1 MSQAKLAN
9 AFGNDVDQK
18 LLIRDHLSCFLQK
31 LSRHMAQGRDGADC
45 FRRELKNDR
54 HPGRKSGWGKLR
66 GKHAKNEWGFSKCSS
81 SLSSPNAFT
90 IYALVSGNA
99 MLLSD
104 SGAQNFD
111 RFMSGVHV
119 GLVGFE
125 PTASWSRTRRSTK
138 LSHSPKWI
146 KHATM
151 PNRRARYFAYV
162 AAYSKEIEPGRV

>member
-1 MSQAKLAN
+1 
-9 AFGNDVDQK
+9 
-18 LLIRDHLSCFLQK
+18 
-31 LSRHMAQGRDGADC
+31 MAQGRDGADC

-66 GKHAKNEWGFSKCSS
+66 GKHAKNEWRFSKCSS

-111 RFMSGVHV
+111 RFTDFQIS
-119 GLVGFE
+119 L
-125 PTASWSRTRRSTK
+125 RR
-138 LSHSPKWI
+138 
-146 KHATM
+146 
-151 PNRRARYFAYV
+151 R
-162 AAYSKEIEPGRV
+162 